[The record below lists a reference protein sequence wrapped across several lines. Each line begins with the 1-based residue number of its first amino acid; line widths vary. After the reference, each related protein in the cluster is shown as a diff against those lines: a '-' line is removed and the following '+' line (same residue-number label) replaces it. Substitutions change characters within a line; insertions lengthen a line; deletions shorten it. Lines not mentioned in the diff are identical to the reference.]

1 MGVRWLDADLGGD
14 ESFRGLGF
22 SSLEL
27 EVERELEDSLGGGRG
42 WGDVNLELVEDLG
55 GASG

>member
-1 MGVRWLDADLGGD
+1 LGVRWLDADLGGD
-14 ESFRGLGF
+14 ENFGGLGF

-55 GASG
+55 GAGG

>member
-14 ESFRGLGF
+14 ENFGGLGF

-55 GASG
+55 GAGG